1 MSRVVITGAGTVN
14 ALAQDVPGTLA
25 AMAAGRSGIGPLDI
39 RDLARLSI
47 RIGAGVRGWDE
58 GARFSRAELSL
69 CDRFTQFAL
78 VAAGEALAMAGPGL
92 PAGTGVIIGSAAGG
106 IATWEDNYRAV
117 FAEGRNRVPPL
128 AVPRL
133 MINAA
138 ASQVAMRHGLTGPS
152 FAVSSACA
160 SANHALGLAFRMV
173 RDGAAPAML
182 AGGAEAMLCFGGIK
196 AWEGLRVLSPDG
208 CRPFSA
214 RRNGMVLGEGAA
226 VFVLERADEARA
238 RGATPLAE
246 LAGFGMTADA
256 ADMVLPSGEG
266 AVAAMRA
273 ALAEARLPP
282 AGVGYLNAHG
292 TGTRVNDRVEAGAI
306 RAVFGEGAARPAV
319 SSTKPM
325 HGHAIGA
332 SAAIELLAC
341 LMALRDGVIAP
352 TLNLDEPD
360 PECALDHVANTA
372 RHVPVGAALS
382 NAFAFGGLNAVLAL
396 RRAG

>member
-1 MSRVVITGAGTVN
+1 
-14 ALAQDVPGTLA
+14 
-25 AMAAGRSGIGPLDI
+25 
-39 RDLARLSI
+39 
-47 RIGAGVRGWDE
+47 
-58 GARFSRAELSL
+58 
-69 CDRFTQFAL
+69 
-78 VAAGEALAMAGPGL
+78 
-92 PAGTGVIIGSAAGG
+92 
-106 IATWEDNYRAV
+106 
-117 FAEGRNRVPPL
+117 
-128 AVPRL
+128 
-133 MINAA
+133 
-138 ASQVAMRHGLTGPS
+138 
-152 FAVSSACA
+152 
-160 SANHALGLAFRMV
+160 
-173 RDGAAPAML
+173 
-182 AGGAEAMLCFGGIK
+182 MLCFGGIK

-238 RGATPLAE
+238 RSATPLAE

-282 AGVGYLNAHG
+282 AEVGYLNAHG

-306 RAVFGEGAARPAV
+306 RAVFGTGAARPAV

-360 PECALDHVANTA
+360 PECELDHVANTA
-372 RHVPVGAALS
+372 RHAPVGAVLS

-396 RRAG
+396 RRAA